1 MSSEKIWLQK
11 SVISLYKHQKDGG
24 LELKKIL
31 VYLWILNT
39 NIINKLGFL
48 DHLNKVFMRL

>member
-1 MSSEKIWLQK
+1 MDS
-11 SVISLYKHQKDGG
+11 GG

-31 VYLWILNT
+31 VYLWILYT